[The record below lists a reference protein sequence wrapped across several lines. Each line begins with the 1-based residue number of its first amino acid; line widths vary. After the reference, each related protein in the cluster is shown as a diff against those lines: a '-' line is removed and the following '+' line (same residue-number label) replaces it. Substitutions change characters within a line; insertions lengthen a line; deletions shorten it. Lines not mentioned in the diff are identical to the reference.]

1 MFFLSFF
8 LIVFLIVEMK
18 GFFRK
23 VSLVLGEKLAG
34 FGGCLR
40 LLLVGEDRKQLLT
53 ATLDGG
59 EWWQRARRVER
70 ILSECHD
77 MKLSRF

>member
-1 MFFLSFF
+1 
-8 LIVFLIVEMK
+8 
-18 GFFRK
+18 
-23 VSLVLGEKLAG
+23 
-34 FGGCLR
+34 
-40 LLLVGEDRKQLLT
+40 LT